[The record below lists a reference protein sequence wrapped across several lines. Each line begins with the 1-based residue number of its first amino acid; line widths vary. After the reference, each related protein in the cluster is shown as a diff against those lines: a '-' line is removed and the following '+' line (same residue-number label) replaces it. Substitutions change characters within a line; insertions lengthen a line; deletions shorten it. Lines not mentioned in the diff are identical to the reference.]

1 METDGPNDSNHVLTA
16 SSGDSNFSLFE
27 ALRDSIYSEV
37 ATLIAM
43 NESRPHYLIELF
55 RELQLL
61 NSDYLRQRALYSL
74 QELVSRF
81 LTEEQVNSLPANDI
95 FKQETE
101 STLENKAPVFE
112 KWTHSASEQTPSES
126 LITTDDEGE
135 AQALRSLAKQIQN
148 NDMYDYAEIVESQSD
163 CNLSSPGSHS
173 ENPFAAED
181 LGNTVINLD
190 EVIHSRTF
198 TFLSEFSVD
207 NVRHSQLFRKS
218 KELLQEVNM

>member
-1 METDGPNDSNHVLTA
+1 M
-16 SSGDSNFSLFE
+16 
-27 ALRDSIYSEV
+27 
-37 ATLIAM
+37 
-43 NESRPHYLIELF
+43 
-55 RELQLL
+55 
-61 NSDYLRQRALYSL
+61 
-74 QELVSRF
+74 
-81 LTEEQVNSLPANDI
+81 PANDI

-207 NVRHSQLFRKS
+207 NVRYSQLFRKS
-218 KELLQEVNM
+218 KELLQEVNI

>member
-1 METDGPNDSNHVLTA
+1 METDGPNDSNHGLTA

-81 LTEEQVNSLPANDI
+81 LKN
-95 FKQETE
+95 
-101 STLENKAPVFE
+101 
-112 KWTHSASEQTPSES
+112 
-126 LITTDDEGE
+126 
-135 AQALRSLAKQIQN
+135 R
-148 NDMYDYAEIVESQSD
+148 
-163 CNLSSPGSHS
+163 
-173 ENPFAAED
+173 
-181 LGNTVINLD
+181 
-190 EVIHSRTF
+190 
-198 TFLSEFSVD
+198 
-207 NVRHSQLFRKS
+207 
-218 KELLQEVNM
+218 